1 MLKVQ
6 EIVKESRKYL
16 NKYKKKEED
25 KDKIQEVNINKIE
38 TLKKKYGEI

>member
-38 TLKKKYGEI
+38 TLKKKYCEI